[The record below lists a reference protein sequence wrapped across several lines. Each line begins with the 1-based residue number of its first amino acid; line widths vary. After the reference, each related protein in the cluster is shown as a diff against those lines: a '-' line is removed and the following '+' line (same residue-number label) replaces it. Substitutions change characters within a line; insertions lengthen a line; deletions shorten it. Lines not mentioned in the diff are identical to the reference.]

1 GLGDV
6 SKGQR
11 YVRDPQALADADLVI
26 LPGSKN
32 TLGGLCWLRE
42 SGMAHAVE
50 QARQRKVP
58 LLGIC
63 GGYQMLG
70 ETIIDE
76 VESGLGAQPGPGVLT

>member
-1 GLGDV
+1 MSAIRRRWPTPTGH
-6 SKGQR
+6 S
-11 YVRDPQALADADLVI
+11 
-26 LPGSKN
+26 PGSKN
-32 TLGGLCWLRE
+32 TLGDLCWLRE

-76 VESGLGAQPGPGVLT
+76 VESGLGAQPGLGC